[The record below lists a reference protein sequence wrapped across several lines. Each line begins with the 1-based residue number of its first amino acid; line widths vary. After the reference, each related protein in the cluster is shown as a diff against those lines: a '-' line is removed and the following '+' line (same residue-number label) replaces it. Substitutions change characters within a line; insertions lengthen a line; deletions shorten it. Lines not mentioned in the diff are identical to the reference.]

1 MTVSIEKVRSFLKQK
16 QQARQ
21 DHLSRLHARA
31 VADASAIVRM
41 IIQHY
46 NPIRIYQWGSLLR
59 PELFRE
65 YSDID
70 LAVEGVR
77 EPERFFRMF
86 GDAERM
92 TDFPLDL
99 LDIEKIA
106 PEFAEIIKMKGI
118 VVYEREN
125 QPAHR

>member
-1 MTVSIEKVRSFLKQK
+1 MTVSIDKARSFLKQK

-21 DHLSRLHARA
+21 EQLSLLHARA

-41 IIQHY
+41 IVQRY

-106 PEFAEIIKMKGI
+106 PEFAEIIKMKSI

>member
-1 MTVSIEKVRSFLKQK
+1 MTVSIDKARSFLKQK
-16 QQARQ
+16 QQACQ
-21 DHLSRLHARA
+21 EQLSRLHASA

-41 IIQHY
+41 IVQRY
-46 NPIRIYQWGSLLR
+46 NPIRIYQWGSLLC

-77 EPERFFRMF
+77 ESERFFRMF
-86 GDAERM
+86 GDAESM
-92 TDFPLDL
+92 TDFSLDL

>member
-1 MTVSIEKVRSFLKQK
+1 MTFSIEKARSFLKQK

-21 DHLSRLHARA
+21 DHLSQLHARA
-31 VADASAIVRM
+31 VADCSAIVRM
-41 IIQHY
+41 IVQRY

-77 EPERFFRMF
+77 EPEQFFRMF

-92 TDFPLDL
+92 TGFPLDL
-99 LDIEKIA
+99 LDIEKIE

-125 QPAHR
+125 QPAHQ